1 MSRKMETNTIVV
13 LAAPSPNT
21 NRYPKPM
28 LPPTISPTTTP
39 ITASVAPTLSP
50 EMSAGIEAGNSIFQK
65 ICERRALNE
74 RARLIKSERQVL
86 QGALT
91 TTTGYDQLNDFHPAL
106 SRKTPLDRGHGFQF
120 SIIRIAETFGDVHEF

>member
-1 MSRKMETNTIVV
+1 
-13 LAAPSPNT
+13 
-21 NRYPKPM
+21 M

-39 ITASVAPTLSP
+39 ITASVAPNRSP

-74 RARLIKSERQVL
+74 RARLIKSGRQVL

-91 TTTGYDQLNDFHPAL
+91 TTTGSDQRNDFPIL
-106 SRKTPLDRGHGFQF
+106 YSQGNPLDRGDGFQI
-120 SIIRIAETFGDVHEF
+120 SIVRIAESFGDALEFEPDFAHGHSPSCFITD